1 MILFVRPEWK
11 STEVSYLSFDAGRG
25 QLPPWGCI
33 DRFAAVI
40 VTGSGKNEPYS
51 SVAILES

>member
-1 MILFVRPEWK
+1 MILFVRREWK

-25 QLPPWGCI
+25 ATPWGCI

-51 SVAILES
+51 AVAILES